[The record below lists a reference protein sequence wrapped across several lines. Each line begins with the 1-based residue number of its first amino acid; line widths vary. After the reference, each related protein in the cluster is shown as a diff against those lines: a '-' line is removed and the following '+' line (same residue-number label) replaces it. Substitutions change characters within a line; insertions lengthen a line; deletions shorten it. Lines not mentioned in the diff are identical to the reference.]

1 MALWFAVTA
10 NPNMQAL
17 PGSNVLQRLIDG
29 AEGWGL
35 ALSLLGLFVGMAVW
49 GLAWH
54 VHNPHQAM
62 RGRSAAL
69 ISAAAALV
77 IGAGPA
83 LVNFFSAL
91 GQQAK

>member
-1 MALWFAVTA
+1 MIRWLAVTA
-10 NPNMQAL
+10 NPDVHAL
-17 PGSNVLQRLIDG
+17 PGSNVLQKLIDG

-35 ALSLLGLFVGMAVW
+35 ALSLIGLFVGMAVW
-49 GLAWH
+49 GVASH